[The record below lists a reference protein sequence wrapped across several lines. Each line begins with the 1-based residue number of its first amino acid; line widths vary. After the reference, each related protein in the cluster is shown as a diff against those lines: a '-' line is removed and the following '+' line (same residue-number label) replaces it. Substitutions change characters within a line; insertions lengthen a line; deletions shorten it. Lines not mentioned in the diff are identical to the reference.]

1 MMNDREISSEKLS
14 SKGLNSRG
22 IQKLIKNLLP
32 IIENDI
38 EETLPEKLL
47 YELKLPNKKR
57 AIFDIHIPKNNE
69 DYLKAQKRLKF
80 DEFFFFQLHLLNHYL

>member
-1 MMNDREISSEKLS
+1 MIYGTITIKKQVLVYKESIIHPKNYHRKI
-14 SKGLNSRG
+14 LNSR

-47 YELKLPNKKR
+47 YELKLLIKET
-57 AIFDIHIPKNNE
+57 IFDIHIPKNNE
-69 DYLKAQKRLKF
+69 DYLKMKTTV
-80 DEFFFFQLHLLNHYL
+80 